1 MLSERS
7 PRGMVVGTHI
17 VKPNTKY
24 RPIYTLCVLEY
35 F

>member
-1 MLSERS
+1 MLSERIAA
-7 PRGMVVGTHI
+7 RYVVETHT